1 MSSTISFTHYEGLT
15 LNMRR
20 AVLSN
25 EKVYPDP
32 SKFNPDR
39 FMKNDALD
47 PLVRDPEAAF
57 GYGRRI
63 W

>member
-1 MSSTISFTHYEGLT
+1 MLHDGLT
-15 LNMRR
+15 LKMHR
-20 AVLSN
+20 AILSD
-25 EKVYPDP
+25 EKIYPDP

-39 FMKNDALD
+39 FMKDGTLD
-47 PLVRDPEAAF
+47 PSVRDPEAAF